1 MNHGLRQAQD
11 CACGPANI
19 SRSFAMKKVLRS
31 QLVLAAAVTLAG
43 AMCFAQDGAATYK
56 AKCAM
61 CHGPTGTPSAGMAK
75 AMGIKP
81 VSDPSIQALTV
92 AQIEA
97 TVKNGK
103 GKMKPIAGLT
113 DPQVSAVAAYFKSL
127 K

>member
-1 MNHGLRQAQD
+1 
-11 CACGPANI
+11 
-19 SRSFAMKKVLRS
+19 MKKMLRS
-31 QLVLAAAVTLAG
+31 QLVLAATVALAG
-43 AMCFAQDGAATYK
+43 VMCFAQDGAAIYK

-81 VSDPSIQALTV
+81 TSDPSMKALTV

-97 TVKNGK
+97 AVKNGK
-103 GKMKPIAGLT
+103 GKMKPVASLT
-113 DPQVSAVAAYFKSL
+113 DAQQVSAVAAYFKTL